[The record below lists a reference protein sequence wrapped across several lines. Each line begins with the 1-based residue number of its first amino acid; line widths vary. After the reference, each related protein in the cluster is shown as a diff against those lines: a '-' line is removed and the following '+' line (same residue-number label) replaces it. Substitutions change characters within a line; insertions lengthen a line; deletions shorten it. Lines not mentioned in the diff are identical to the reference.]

1 MYIMT
6 PSVSC
11 LELLREAVF
20 LACNLACAKTGK
32 RIAARIAMIAMTTR
46 SSMRV
51 KPRCFIILMAPCIYG
66 RGGVSNI
73 ETTRDDEVRRL
84 NRAIADDLRK
94 QVNGKPPNLGERLK
108 NGCEPRTQ
116 LIAIGSRIK
125 AND

>member
-46 SSMRV
+46 SSMSV
-51 KPRCFIILMAPCIYG
+51 KPRCFMILMAPCIYG
-66 RGGVSNI
+66 LGGISNI
-73 ETTRDDEVRRL
+73 ETTRDDEMRRL
-84 NRAIADDLRK
+84 NRAIANDLRE
-94 QVNGKPPNLGERLK
+94 QVDGKPPDLGERLK
-108 NGCEPRTQ
+108 NRSEPRAQ
-116 LIAIGSRIK
+116 LVAKGG
-125 AND
+125 